1 MAELLEG
8 SSDISPTL
16 WWRRIKADI
25 LWALSER
32 EREREKGAGDGG
44 TNERH
49 SVFLLCI
56 CHGHEDPAKRE
67 HVGCYLE
74 TCQR

>member
-8 SSDISPTL
+8 SSDVSPTL
-16 WWRRIKADI
+16 RRRRIKADI

-32 EREREKGAGDGG
+32 EGERDKGAGDGG
-44 TNERH
+44 KNKRH

-56 CHGHEDPAKRE
+56 CHGHEDCAKME
-67 HVGCYLE
+67 LVGRYLE